1 MGGHE
6 GARKENGEL
15 GMFDME
21 RGWMGPQIRLIVTR
35 SLLLAARNKS
45 QTKKGKG
52 AEDRRTVF

>member
-1 MGGHE
+1 
-6 GARKENGEL
+6 
-15 GMFDME
+15 MFDME